1 MPTWIR
7 RSLWALLVLVLI
19 LAALATWLVL
29 SFDPNR
35 YKGVAIEWMRN
46 EHQRTLTLDGP
57 IELSVFPRLAVK
69 LSKVAVSEPKR
80 PDVFLSLDEAGL
92 SVELWPLLRGNLVV
106 GRVSARGVQV
116 TYHRNAQG
124 ASNVD
129 DFVQPGEG
137 AKQQEAKRPV
147 RFDVDGVELADV
159 RARLRDEVAK
169 VTGQVWLKSLSTG
182 RLADQTSSPVKLA
195 ARFDFTQPAIQGELT
210 GDTRLALD
218 RAAGL
223 ISLRDMDLAFRG
235 DVPGAKALNARAQ
248 GHVAWGGK
256 QPGLDAEKLKLQ
268 VDAQTGG
275 LALAGSQLAVERFR
289 FEPDRKALT
298 LRKLEARLKGTQAGQ
313 PLAVDLDWPELSVEA
328 DKLAGSPFSGRVSRG
343 GAMPMEARFKSG
355 APSGSFDAVR
365 LPSFEAQVTSQAAA
379 RKLEGQL
386 HANLTL
392 KPGAPSLAFDDL
404 DVQARID
411 EPQLPTYAIT
421 LRGSAL
427 GSTKRSTWNVH
438 GQLNQN
444 AFASDGTATLG
455 GAVPHVVAK
464 AKFGAL
470 DLNRLMAPTAQTAPA
485 GASPTKGTTEPAAAG
500 HAADAPVDLSALR
513 SVNGQFSLR
522 AGRLAYQQYRLADA
536 AIDATIDSGL
546 LRVTQLQAHAWGG
559 TLDATAIADA
569 RSQRVGVKGA
579 ASGVNVNALIK
590 DVAAKDLIEGT
601 GRVTIDVDTA
611 GRTVQEMKS
620 HLKGTAAL
628 NVRDGAIKGINLART
643 LRQAKALLN
652 QDLAQRAN
660 QAEKTDFSELS
671 ASFQIADGVARSRD
685 LDLKSPF
692 LRLGGEGAIDLGR
705 NRMDYVSRV
714 TVTNTS
720 KGQDGAEL
728 AALRGVTIPVRL
740 AGPFDALDWR
750 VEWSAVA
757 TAAVQRRVEDKLSE
771 KLGEKLGLKPPA
783 QAASD
788 VSPKD
793 ALKNTLKGLFK

>member
-1 MPTWIR
+1 MPAWIR
-7 RSLWALLVLVLI
+7 RSLLVLLVLVLL
-19 LAALATWLVL
+19 LAAFATWLVL

-35 YKGVAIEWMRN
+35 YKGVAIEWMRT

-69 LSKVAVSEPKR
+69 LSKVGLSESKR
-80 PDVFLSLDEAGL
+80 PDPFVSLDEAGL
-92 SVELWPLLRGNLVV
+92 SVDVWPLLRGELVV

-116 TYHRNAQG
+116 TYRRDAKG

-129 DFVQPGEG
+129 DFLKPGEPQ
-137 AKQQEAKRPV
+137 KQEASRPV
-147 RFDVDGVELADV
+147 RFDVDGVELTDV
-159 RARLRDEVAK
+159 RARIHDEVAK
-169 VTGQVWLKSLSTG
+169 VNGQVWLKSFSTG
-182 RLADQTSSPVKLA
+182 RLADQASSPVKLA
-195 ARFDFTQPAIQGELT
+195 ARFDFSQPAIQGELT
-210 GDTRLALD
+210 GDTRLMLD
-218 RAAGL
+218 RTAGL
-223 ISLRDMDLAFRG
+223 VSLRDMDLAFRG
-235 DVPGAKALNARAQ
+235 DVPGARALNARAQ
-248 GHVAWGGK
+248 GHLAWGGA
-256 QPGLDAEKLKLQ
+256 QPGLDAENLKLQ
-268 VDAQTGG
+268 VDAQAAG
-275 LALAGSQLAVERFR
+275 LVLAGSQVAVERFR
-289 FEPDRKALT
+289 FEPARKALT
-298 LRKLEARLKGTQAGQ
+298 LRKLEARLKGTQSGQ
-313 PLAVDLDWPELSVEA
+313 PLAFDLDWPELSVEA

-343 GAMPMEARFKSG
+343 GATPLEARFKSG
-355 APSGSFDAVR
+355 APSGGFDAVR
-365 LPSFEAQVTSQAAA
+365 LPSVEAQLTSPAAA

-386 HANLTL
+386 RANLTL
-392 KPGAPSLAFDDL
+392 KPGEPSLAL
-404 DVQARID
+404 DNLELQARID
-411 EPQLPTYAIT
+411 EPQLPPYAIT
-421 LRGSAL
+421 LRGNAL

-464 AKFGAL
+464 AKFDAL
-470 DLNRLMAPTAQTAPA
+470 DLNRLMAPQAPA
-485 GASPTKGTTEPAAAG
+485 GAPATKAASEPAAAG
-500 HAADAPVDLSALR
+500 RAPADTPVDLSALR

-522 AGRLAYQQYRLADA
+522 AGRLAYQQYRLADT
-536 AIDATIDSGL
+536 AIDATLDSGL
-546 LRVTQLQAHAWGG
+546 LRITQLRASAWGG
-559 TLDATAIADA
+559 TLDATAVADA
-569 RSQRVGVKGA
+569 RSQRVGVKGG

-601 GRVTIDVDTA
+601 GRVTIDVDTT

-620 HLKGTAAL
+620 RLKGTAAL
-628 NVRDGAIKGINLART
+628 NVRDGALKGINLART

-652 QDLAQRAN
+652 QDVAQRAN

-692 LRLGGEGAIDLGR
+692 LRLGGEGAIDVGR
-705 NRMDYVSRV
+705 GRMDYLSRM

-728 AALRGVTIPVRL
+728 ASLRGLTIPVRL
-740 AGPFDALDWR
+740 AGPFEALDWR
-750 VEWSAVA
+750 VEWSSVA
-757 TAAVQRRVEDKLSE
+757 AAAVQRRLEDKLGE

-783 QAASD
+783 DAASA

>member
-1 MPTWIR
+1 MPAWIR
-7 RSLWALLVLVLI
+7 RSLLVLLVLVLL
-19 LAALATWLVL
+19 LAAFATWLVL

-35 YKGVAIEWMRN
+35 YKGVAIDWMRT

-69 LSKVAVSEPKR
+69 LSKVALSESKR
-80 PDVFLSLDEAGL
+80 PDPFLSLDEAGL
-92 SVELWPLLRGNLVV
+92 SVDVWPLLRGELVV

-116 TYHRNAQG
+116 TYRRDG
-124 ASNVD
+124 KGGSNVD
-129 DFVQPGEG
+129 DFLKPGEPS
-137 AKQQEAKRPV
+137 KQEASRPV

-159 RARLRDEVAK
+159 RASIHDEVAK
-169 VTGQVWLKSLSTG
+169 VNGQVWLKSLSTG
-182 RLADQTSSPVKLA
+182 RLADQASSPVKLA

-210 GDTRLALD
+210 GDTRLTLD

-223 ISLRDMDLAFRG
+223 VSLRDMDLAFRG
-235 DVPGAKALNARAQ
+235 DVPGARALNARAQ
-248 GHVAWGGK
+248 GHLAWGGA
-256 QPGLDAEKLKLQ
+256 QPGLDAENLKLQ
-268 VDAQTGG
+268 VDAQAAG
-275 LALAGSQLAVERFR
+275 LVLAGSQVAVERFR
-289 FEPDRKALT
+289 FEPARKALT
-298 LRKLEARLKGTQAGQ
+298 LRKLEARLKGTQSGQ
-313 PLAVDLDWPELSVEA
+313 PLALDLDWPELSVEA

-343 GAMPMEARFKSG
+343 GATPLEARFKSG
-355 APSGSFDAVR
+355 APSGGFDAVR
-365 LPSFEAQVTSQAAA
+365 LPAFEAQLTSPAAA
-379 RKLEGQL
+379 RKLEGRL
-386 HANLTL
+386 RANLTL
-392 KPGAPSLAFDDL
+392 KPGEPSLAL
-404 DVQARID
+404 DNLELQARIE
-411 EPQLPTYAIT
+411 EPQLPPYAIT
-421 LRGSAL
+421 LRGHAL

-464 AKFGAL
+464 AKFDAL
-470 DLNRLMAPTAQTAPA
+470 DLNRLMAPQAPGGAPA
-485 GASPTKGTTEPAAAG
+485 GKAASEPAAAG
-500 HAADAPVDLSALR
+500 RAPADTPVDLSALR

-522 AGRLAYQQYRLADA
+522 AGRLAYQQYRLADT
-536 AIDATIDSGL
+536 AIDATLDSGL
-546 LRVTQLQAHAWGG
+546 LRITQLRASAWGG
-559 TLDATAIADA
+559 TLDATAVADA

-601 GRVTIDVDTA
+601 GRITIDVDTT

-620 HLKGTAAL
+620 RLKGTAAL
-628 NVRDGAIKGINLART
+628 NVRDGALKGINLART

-652 QDLAQRAN
+652 QDVAQRAN

-692 LRLGGEGAIDLGR
+692 LRLGGEGAIDVGR
-705 NRMDYVSRV
+705 GRMDYLSRV

-728 AALRGVTIPVRL
+728 ASLRGLTIPVRL
-740 AGPFDALDWR
+740 AGPFEALDWR
-750 VEWSAVA
+750 IEWSSVA
-757 TAAVQRRVEDKLSE
+757 AAAVQRRLEDKLGE

-783 QAASD
+783 DAASA

-793 ALKNTLKGLFK
+793 ALKNTLKGLFR

>member
-1 MPTWIR
+1 MPVWIR
-7 RSLWALLVLVLI
+7 RSLLVLLVLVLL
-19 LAALATWLVL
+19 LAAFATWLVL

-35 YKGVAIEWMRN
+35 YKGVAIEWMRT
-46 EHQRTLTLDGP
+46 EHQRTLTLEGP

-69 LSKVAVSEPKR
+69 LSKVGLSEAKR
-80 PDVFLSLDEAGL
+80 PDPFLSLDEAGL
-92 SVELWPLLRGNLVV
+92 SVEVWPLLRGELVV

-116 TYHRNAQG
+116 NYRRDAKG

-129 DFVQPGEG
+129 DLLQPGEPP
-137 AKQQEAKRPV
+137 KQEASRPV
-147 RFDVDGVELADV
+147 RFDVDGVDLADV
-159 RARLRDEVAK
+159 RASIHDEVAK
-169 VTGQVWLKSLSTG
+169 IAGQVWLQSLSAG
-182 RLADQTSSPVKLA
+182 RLADQASSPVKLA
-195 ARFDFTQPAIQGELT
+195 ARFDFTQPAVQGELT

-223 ISLRDMDLAFRG
+223 VSLRDMDLSFRG
-235 DVPGAKALNARAQ
+235 DVPGARALNVRAQ
-248 GHVAWGGK
+248 GHLAWGGT
-256 QPGLDAEKLKLQ
+256 QPGLDAEDLKLQ
-268 VDAQTGG
+268 VDAQAAG
-275 LALAGSQLAVERFR
+275 LVLAGSQVAVERFR
-289 FEPDRKALT
+289 FEPARKALT
-298 LRKLEARLKGTQAGQ
+298 LRKLAARIKGTQAGQ
-313 PLAVDLDWPELSVEA
+313 PLALDLDWPELSANA

-343 GAMPMEARFKSG
+343 GATPLEARFKSG

-365 LPSFEAQVTSQAAA
+365 LPSFEAQLTSQAAT
-379 RKLEGQL
+379 RKLEAQVR
-386 HANLTL
+386 ANLTL
-392 KPGAPSLAFDDL
+392 KPGEPSLALDGL

-411 EPQLPTYAIT
+411 EPQLPPYAIA
-421 LRGSAL
+421 LRGNAL

-444 AFASDGTATLG
+444 AFASDGTVTLN
-455 GAVPHVVAK
+455 GAVPQVVAK
-464 AKFGAL
+464 AKFDAL
-470 DLNRLMAPTAQTAPA
+470 DLNRLTAPQAPA
-485 GASPTKGTTEPAAAG
+485 GASTSKAASQPAAAG
-500 HAADAPVDLSALR
+500 RAPADAPVDLSALR

-536 AIDATIDSGL
+536 AIDATLDGGL
-546 LRVTQLQAHAWGG
+546 LRVTQLRAHTWGG
-559 TLDATAIADA
+559 TLDASAFADA
-569 RSQRVGVKGA
+569 RSQRVGVKGGA
-579 ASGVNVNALIK
+579 NGVNVNALIK

-601 GRVTIDVDTA
+601 GRVTIDVDTT

-620 HLKGTAAL
+620 RLKGTAAL

-643 LRQAKALLN
+643 LRQAKALLK
-652 QDLAQRAN
+652 QDLAQKAN
-660 QAEKTDFSELS
+660 ETEKTDFSELS

-692 LRLGGEGAIDLGR
+692 LRLGGEGAIDVGR
-705 NRMDYVSRV
+705 GRMDYVSRL

-728 AALRGVTIPVRL
+728 ASLRGLTIPVRL

-750 VEWSAVA
+750 IEWSSVA
-757 TAAVQRRVEDKLSE
+757 AAAVQRRLEDKLGE

-783 QAASD
+783 DAASA